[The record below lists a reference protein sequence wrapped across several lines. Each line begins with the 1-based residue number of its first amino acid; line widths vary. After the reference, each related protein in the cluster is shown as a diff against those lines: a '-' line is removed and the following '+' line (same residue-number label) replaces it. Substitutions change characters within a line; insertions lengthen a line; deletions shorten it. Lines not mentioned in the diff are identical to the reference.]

1 MKSLALCTILASGF
15 ALAACGGDD
24 EGDDDGAEPDA
35 STAPSVSATAA
46 NTSVVAGSAVN
57 LQIDAENFTLEAP
70 VDQPNADG
78 HGHYHVY
85 LDNATGGDYLAADAS
100 ASVAVT
106 IPAATSAGAH
116 TLKVQLFNNDH
127 SALSPEVSDTVDITV
142 AVDTAA
148 HVTASA
154 NPTTVTAGGDPTSVT
169 IGVTNFTFVDP
180 TTHTNP
186 VAGEGHYHIF
196 LDADTGGDYL
206 VNDYRSPVNVSIP
219 VGTAPGAH
227 TLRVALFDNVHA
239 ALAPAVEDIINITV
253 E

>member
-24 EGDDDGAEPDA
+24 EGGDDDGATPDA
-35 STAPSVSATAA
+35 STAPAVAASAG
-46 NTSVVAGSAVN
+46 NTSVIAGSAIN
-57 LQIDAENFTLEAP
+57 LQIDTENFTLEPPEGQA
-70 VDQPNADG
+70 NADG

-100 ASVAVT
+100 NSVAVT

-116 TLKVQLFNNDH
+116 TLKIQLFENDH
-127 SALSPEVSDTVDITV
+127 TALSPEVSDTVDITV

-148 HVTASA
+148 HVEATA
-154 NPTTVTAGGDPTSVT
+154 NPTTITAGETTSVT
-169 IGVTNFTFVDP
+169 IDVTNFTLVDP
-180 TTHTNP
+180 STNTNP

-206 VNDYRSPVNVSIP
+206 VNDFTTPVTVTIP
-219 VGTAPGAH
+219 ADTAPGAH

-239 ALAPAVEDIINITV
+239 ALAPAVEDIVNITV